1 LNGLYDA
8 KLDAQPVLAITG
20 MPFHDLIGTH
30 TQQDVELDRVF
41 VDVAKFSARIMGPTH
56 VENVGHLA
64 CRTALVYRGVA
75 HIAFPV
81 DLQEREIHGERS
93 KRNIPGHMSEL
104 ESRMA
109 RLPNDTDL
117 ARAADVLNAGKKIVI
132 LAGAG
137 ALGAGAELEQT
148 AELLGAPIIKPLLGK
163 GAVPDDSPYT
173 TGGIGLLGTRPSQE
187 AIEDC
192 DTMLMVGTSF
202 PYLEFL
208 PKPGQAR
215 GVQIELDPMRIGLR
229 YPVEVGL
236 VGDSRRTLQALLPM
250 LKRHEDRS
258 FLETAQ
264 KGMADWWRLL
274 DQHASATN
282 VPMKP
287 QVIANEVNRQLRSD
301 AIVCCDSGTVAT
313 WWARYIR
320 VKRGQMHSLSGT
332 LASMACGLPYA
343 MAAQIAYPE
352 RQVVAFTGDGGFSM
366 LMSEFVNCVK
376 YKLPIKVIVVKNN
389 SLGMIK
395 WEQMVFLGNPEYGCE
410 LQPIDFAAFARAC
423 GAAGLSVE
431 DPHQCGAVLDQA
443 FATPGPVIVEATV
456 DPFEPPMPPKITVD
470 QATKFAEALAK
481 GQPHRNKIA
490 LTVLGGQGTRAG
502 VKPAAHAA
510 PRSLFDQRI
519 RRTEHASR
527 AVLPD
532 PGVDHPA
539 CLGRESTAA
548 LLALRRAQVNRR
560 VVVGQHAH
568 VVVLV
573 PACQCLRERRILRL
587 TVGIGRRDEQI
598 ADTHEPQ
605 AAGRCRITLVQQDR
619 RLGDR
624 EPLAIVAANVV
635 DAHAPNV
642 RTDRTI
648 SRGFGGANILILGRR
663 VASRDEVP
671 GRLLQLAERYRRH
684 WSAMIVIVPGH
695 LRRHSLRRLLLV
707 R

>member
-1 LNGLYDA
+1 VQYAAFVAINEGCAMARTAADILVDILHEWGVDTVFGLPGDGINGVMEALRKRRDTIRFVQVRHEEAAAFMACGYAKFTGRLGVCLATSGPGGLHLLNGLYDA

-56 VENVGHLA
+56 VENVAHLA

-109 RLPNDTDL
+109 RLPNDTAL

-258 FLETAQ
+258 FLEKAQ

-352 RQVVAFTGDGGFSM
+352 RQVVTFTGDGGFSM

-490 LTVLGGQGTRAG
+490 LTVLADK
-502 VKPAAHAA
+502 V
-510 PRSLFDQRI
+510 
-519 RRTEHASR
+519 
-527 AVLPD
+527 
-532 PGVDHPA
+532 
-539 CLGRESTAA
+539 RE
-548 LLALRRAQVNRR
+548 
-560 VVVGQHAH
+560 
-568 VVVLV
+568 LV
-573 PACQCLRERRILRL
+573 
-587 TVGIGRRDEQI
+587 
-598 ADTHEPQ
+598 
-605 AAGRCRITLVQQDR
+605 
-619 RLGDR
+619 
-624 EPLAIVAANVV
+624 
-635 DAHAPNV
+635 
-642 RTDRTI
+642 
-648 SRGFGGANILILGRR
+648 
-663 VASRDEVP
+663 
-671 GRLLQLAERYRRH
+671 
-684 WSAMIVIVPGH
+684 
-695 LRRHSLRRLLLV
+695 
-707 R
+707 